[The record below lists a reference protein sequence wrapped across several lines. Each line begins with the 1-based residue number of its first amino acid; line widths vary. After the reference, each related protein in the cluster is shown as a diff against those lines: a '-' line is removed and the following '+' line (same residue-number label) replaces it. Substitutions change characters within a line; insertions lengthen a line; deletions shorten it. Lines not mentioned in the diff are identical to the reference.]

1 MSAATISTPHQ
12 EVGPRP
18 YRFTVGKYERLAE
31 AGILTADDRVELIG
45 GEIIAMSP
53 IGIRHAGCVI
63 GLTDLLGERVGSAVS
78 ISVQN
83 PLWLS
88 ETDQPQPDLVL
99 LRRGHYQRTRP
110 TPDRVLLLI
119 EVMDSSRD
127 YDRIVKLPLYA
138 AAGIP
143 EVWLVDLVADV
154 IECYTEP
161 RGGRYHRMA
170 LFARGDTLTA
180 TTLPALAIAV
190 DDVLG

>member
-1 MSAATISTPHQ
+1 M
-12 EVGPRP
+12 
-18 YRFTVGKYERLAE
+18 
-31 AGILTADDRVELIG
+31 
-45 GEIIAMSP
+45 
-53 IGIRHAGCVI
+53 
-63 GLTDLLGERVGSAVS
+63 
-78 ISVQN
+78 
-83 PLWLS
+83 
-88 ETDQPQPDLVL
+88 L
-99 LRRGHYQRTRP
+99 LRRGRYQRTRP

-127 YDRIVKLPLYA
+127 HDRIVKLPLYA

-154 IECYTEP
+154 IERYTGP
-161 RGGRYHRMA
+161 RDGRYHRMA